1 MRYVS
6 VVLGSVLF
14 ASLPRL
20 LPGQEP
26 APERSQGA
34 AESIGT
40 VAPACMAYLNC
51 ALRVESSIWGGL
63 HIVRGADG
71 SRAAALGPLRA
82 AALVQVFSANDSAS
96 FHAQRFVVA
105 ERANRMLTLGGVILG
120 AVGLAQER
128 RVNVLTG
135 AGAGLLLGSIPYQ
148 VTAQLALSR
157 AVWWYNEALS
167 SSARR

>member
-6 VVLGSVLF
+6 VVLGIVLL
-14 ASLPRL
+14 ASLPRS

-26 APERSQGA
+26 APERSQSA
-34 AESIGT
+34 TESTGT
-40 VAPACMAYLNC
+40 VAPACTAYLDC
-51 ALRVESSIWGGL
+51 ALRVESSIRGGL

-96 FHAQRFVVA
+96 FHAQRFIVA
-105 ERANRMLTLGGVILG
+105 ERTNRMLTLGGVIFG
-120 AVGLAQER
+120 AVGLASER
-128 RVNVLTG
+128 RMNVLTG

-148 VTAQLALSR
+148 VAAQRALSR
-157 AVWWYNEALS
+157 AVWWYNESLD